1 MDKLNHIF
9 KSRYITSISKSDIDL
24 PVVTIAIYGIYDHF
38 YGLDL
43 GNLNPARIEYWANQ
57 IINYYKENEE
67 FKNIPYHKAEVFD
80 NTLILYKKEK
90 ETDPE
95 YGLVK
100 VASLKYNF
108 TDYIVF
114 DLNRKKFFII
124 PKYMIELLF
133 DDITDLYN
141 TPPMFDN

>member
-9 KSRYITSISKSDIDL
+9 KSRYMTSISKSDIDL
-24 PVVTIAIYGIYDHF
+24 PVVSIAIYGNYDHF

-43 GNLNPARIEYWANQ
+43 GSLNPARIEYWANK

-80 NTLILYKKEK
+80 NTLILYKKER

-100 VASLKYNF
+100 VASLKYDF

-124 PKYMIELLF
+124 PKNMIELLF

-141 TPPMFDN
+141 TPMFDN

>member
-9 KSRYITSISKSDIDL
+9 KSRYIISITNSDLDF
-24 PVVTIAIYGIYDHF
+24 PGIRLQENHNYF
-38 YGLDL
+38 YGLNL
-43 GNLNPARIEYWANQ
+43 GSLNPARIEYWANK
-57 IINYYKENEE
+57 IIDYYKENEE

-100 VASLKYNF
+100 VASLKYDF
-108 TDYIVF
+108 TDYMLF
-114 DLNRKKFFII
+114 DHDRKKFFVI
-124 PKYMIELLF
+124 PKYMVELLF
-133 DDITDLYN
+133 DDISDRFN
-141 TPPMFDN
+141 TTMFDN

>member
-9 KSRYITSISKSDIDL
+9 KSRYMTLISKSDIDL
-24 PVVTIAIYGIYDHF
+24 PVVSIAIYGNYDHF

-43 GNLNPARIEYWANQ
+43 GSLNPARIEYWANK

-100 VASLKYNF
+100 VASLKYDF

-124 PKYMIELLF
+124 PKNMIELLF

-141 TPPMFDN
+141 TPMFDN

>member
-9 KSRYITSISKSDIDL
+9 KSRYMTSISKSDIDL
-24 PVVTIAIYGIYDHF
+24 PVVSIAIYGNYDHF

-43 GNLNPARIEYWANQ
+43 GSLNPARIEYWANK

-100 VASLKYNF
+100 VASLKYDF

-141 TPPMFDN
+141 TPMFDN

>member
-1 MDKLNHIF
+1 MDKLNQFF
-9 KSRYITSISKSDIDL
+9 KSRYIISFTSTTIDL
-24 PVVTIAIYGIYDHF
+24 PGIVLCENHDYF
-38 YGLDL
+38 YGLNL
-43 GNLNPARIEYWANQ
+43 GSLNTARIEYWANK

-80 NTLILYKKEK
+80 NTLILYKKER

-114 DLNRKKFFII
+114 DLNHKKFFIV

-141 TPPMFDN
+141 TPMFDN

>member
-9 KSRYITSISKSDIDL
+9 KSRYMTSISKYDIDL
-24 PVVTIAIYGIYDHF
+24 PVVSIAIYGNYDHF

-43 GNLNPARIEYWANQ
+43 GSLNPTRIEYWANK

-80 NTLILYKKEK
+80 NTLILYKKER

-124 PKYMIELLF
+124 PKNMIELLF

-141 TPPMFDN
+141 TPMFDN

>member
-9 KSRYITSISKSDIDL
+9 KSRYTISITSTSDIPDL
-24 PVVTIAIYGIYDHF
+24 PGDILRENHDHF
-38 YGLDL
+38 YGLNL
-43 GNLNPARIEYWANQ
+43 GSLNPARIEYWANK

-108 TDYIVF
+108 TDYIIF

-141 TPPMFDN
+141 TPMFDN

>member
-9 KSRYITSISKSDIDL
+9 KSRYMTSISKSDIDL
-24 PVVTIAIYGIYDHF
+24 HADSIAIYGNYDHF

-43 GNLNPARIEYWANQ
+43 GSLNPARIEYWANK

-100 VASLKYNF
+100 VASLKYDF

-124 PKYMIELLF
+124 PKNIF
-133 DDITDLYN
+133 
-141 TPPMFDN
+141 

>member
-9 KSRYITSISKSDIDL
+9 KSRYMTSISKSDIDL
-24 PVVTIAIYGIYDHF
+24 PVVSIAIYGNYDHF

-43 GNLNPARIEYWANQ
+43 GSLNPARIEYWANK

-100 VASLKYNF
+100 VASLKYDF

-124 PKYMIELLF
+124 PKNMIELLF

-141 TPPMFDN
+141 NPMFDN

>member
-9 KSRYITSISKSDIDL
+9 KSRYMTSISKSDIDL
-24 PVVTIAIYGIYDHF
+24 PVVSIAIYGNYDHF

-43 GNLNPARIEYWANQ
+43 GSLNPARIEYWANK

-124 PKYMIELLF
+124 PKNMIELLF
-133 DDITDLYN
+133 DDITHLYN
-141 TPPMFDN
+141 TPMFDN

>member
-9 KSRYITSISKSDIDL
+9 KSRYMTSISKSDIDL
-24 PVVTIAIYGIYDHF
+24 PVVSIAIYGNYDHF

-43 GNLNPARIEYWANQ
+43 GSLNPARIEYWANK

-80 NTLILYKKEK
+80 NTLILYKKER

-124 PKYMIELLF
+124 PKNMIELLF

-141 TPPMFDN
+141 TPMFDN

>member
-9 KSRYITSISKSDIDL
+9 KSRYMTSISKSDIDL
-24 PVVTIAIYGIYDHF
+24 PVISIAIYGNYDHF

-43 GNLNPARIEYWANQ
+43 GSLNPARIEYWANK

-80 NTLILYKKEK
+80 NTLILYKKER

-100 VASLKYNF
+100 VASLKYDF

-114 DLNRKKFFII
+114 NLNRKKFFII
-124 PKYMIELLF
+124 PKNMIELYHNKEKKILR
-133 DDITDLYN
+133 N
-141 TPPMFDN
+141 Q

>member
-1 MDKLNHIF
+1 MDKLNQFF
-9 KSRYITSISKSDIDL
+9 KSRYMTSISNSDFEL
-24 PVVTIAIYGIYDHF
+24 PVVHITIYGNYDYF
-38 YGLDL
+38 YGLNLDS
-43 GNLNPARIEYWANQ
+43 LNPSRIEYWANK

-67 FKNIPYHKAEVFD
+67 FKNISYHKAEVFD
-80 NTLILYKKEK
+80 NTLILYKKER

-100 VASLKYNF
+100 VASLKYDF
-108 TDYIVF
+108 TDYIIF

-133 DDITDLYN
+133 DDITNLYD
-141 TPPMFDN
+141 TPMFDN

>member
-9 KSRYITSISKSDIDL
+9 KSRYMTSISKSDIDL
-24 PVVTIAIYGIYDHF
+24 PIVSIAIYGNYDHF

-43 GNLNPARIEYWANQ
+43 GSLNPARIEYWANK

-80 NTLILYKKEK
+80 NTLILYKKER

-100 VASLKYNF
+100 VASLKYDF

-124 PKYMIELLF
+124 PKNMIELLF

-141 TPPMFDN
+141 TPMFDN

>member
-1 MDKLNHIF
+1 MDKLNQFF
-9 KSRYITSISKSDIDL
+9 KSRYIISFTSTTIDL
-24 PVVTIAIYGIYDHF
+24 PGIVLCENHDYF

-43 GNLNPARIEYWANQ
+43 GNLSPARIEYWANK

-80 NTLILYKKEK
+80 NTLILYKKEN

-100 VASLKYNF
+100 VASLKYDF

-133 DDITDLYN
+133 DDISDQYGDQI
-141 TPPMFDN
+141 FDD

>member
-1 MDKLNHIF
+1 MDKLNQFF
-9 KSRYITSISKSDIDL
+9 KSRYIISLTSTTIDL
-24 PVVTIAIYGIYDHF
+24 PGIVLCENHDYF
-38 YGLDL
+38 YGLNL
-43 GNLNPARIEYWANQ
+43 GSLNPSRIEYWANK
-57 IINYYKENEE
+57 IIDYYKEDKE

-80 NTLILYKKEK
+80 NTLILYKKER

-100 VASLKYNF
+100 VASLKYDF

-124 PKYMIELLF
+124 PKYTIELLF
-133 DDITDLYN
+133 DDITDLYD
-141 TPPMFDN
+141 TPMFDN

>member
-9 KSRYITSISKSDIDL
+9 KSRYMTSISKSDIDL
-24 PVVTIAIYGIYDHF
+24 PVVSIAIYGNYDHF

-43 GNLNPARIEYWANQ
+43 GSLNPARIEYWANK

-124 PKYMIELLF
+124 PKNMIELLF

-141 TPPMFDN
+141 TPMFDN

>member
-9 KSRYITSISKSDIDL
+9 KSRYMTLISKSDIDL
-24 PVVTIAIYGIYDHF
+24 PVVSIAIYGNYDHF

-43 GNLNPARIEYWANQ
+43 GSLNPARIEYWANK

-67 FKNIPYHKAEVFD
+67 FKNISYHKAEVFD
-80 NTLILYKKEK
+80 NALILYKKER

-100 VASLKYNF
+100 VASLKYDF

-124 PKYMIELLF
+124 PKNMIELLF

-141 TPPMFDN
+141 TPMFDN

>member
-9 KSRYITSISKSDIDL
+9 KSRYMISISKSDIDL
-24 PVVTIAIYGIYDHF
+24 PVVSIAIYGNYDHF

-43 GNLNPARIEYWANQ
+43 DSLNPARIEYWANK

-80 NTLILYKKEK
+80 NTLILYKKER

-100 VASLKYNF
+100 VASLKYDF

-124 PKYMIELLF
+124 PKNMIELLF

-141 TPPMFDN
+141 TPMFDN

>member
-9 KSRYITSISKSDIDL
+9 KSRYMTSISKSDIDL
-24 PVVTIAIYGIYDHF
+24 PVVSIAIYGNYDHF

-43 GNLNPARIEYWANQ
+43 GSLNPARIEYWANK

-80 NTLILYKKEK
+80 NTLILYKKER

-114 DLNRKKFFII
+114 DLNRKKFFIA

-141 TPPMFDN
+141 TPMFDN

>member
-9 KSRYITSISKSDIDL
+9 KSRYMTSISKSDIDL
-24 PVVTIAIYGIYDHF
+24 PVVSIAIYSNYDHF

-43 GNLNPARIEYWANQ
+43 GSLNPARIEYWANK

-80 NTLILYKKEK
+80 NTLILYKKER

-100 VASLKYNF
+100 VASLKYDF

-124 PKYMIELLF
+124 PKNMIELLF

-141 TPPMFDN
+141 TPMFDN

>member
-1 MDKLNHIF
+1 MNKLNHVF
-9 KSRYITSISKSDIDL
+9 RSRYMTSIAKSDIDL
-24 PVVTIAIYGIYDHF
+24 PVINMTIHGNYDYF
-38 YGLDL
+38 YGLNL
-43 GNLNPARIEYWANQ
+43 GNLNPARIEYWANT
-57 IINYYKENEE
+57 IINDYKEDEE

-100 VASLKYNF
+100 VASLKYDF

-114 DLNRKKFFII
+114 DLNRKKFFVV
-124 PKYMIELLF
+124 PKYIVDLLF
-133 DDITDLYN
+133 DDVTDLYN
-141 TPPMFDN
+141 IPMFDN

>member
-1 MDKLNHIF
+1 MIEYAKYR
-9 KSRYITSISKSDIDL
+9 SRYAS
-24 PVVTIAIYGIYDHF
+24 
-38 YGLDL
+38 
-43 GNLNPARIEYWANQ
+43 RIEYWANK

-80 NTLILYKKEK
+80 NTLILYKKK
-90 ETDPE
+90 NETDPE

-100 VASLKYNF
+100 VASLKYDF

-133 DDITDLYN
+133 DDISDQYGDQI
-141 TPPMFDN
+141 FDD

>member
-9 KSRYITSISKSDIDL
+9 KSRYMTSISKSDIDL
-24 PVVTIAIYGIYDHF
+24 PVVSIAIYGNYDHF

-43 GNLNPARIEYWANQ
+43 GSLNPARIEYWANK

-80 NTLILYKKEK
+80 NTLILYKKER

-100 VASLKYNF
+100 VASLKYDF

-124 PKYMIELLF
+124 PKNMIELLF

-141 TPPMFDN
+141 IPMFDN

>member
-1 MDKLNHIF
+1 MDKLNQFF
-9 KSRYITSISKSDIDL
+9 KSRYIISFTSTTIDL
-24 PVVTIAIYGIYDHF
+24 PGIVLCENHDYF
-38 YGLDL
+38 YGLNL
-43 GNLNPARIEYWANQ
+43 GSLNPSRIEYWANK
-57 IINYYKENEE
+57 IIDYYKEDKE

-114 DLNRKKFFII
+114 DLNRKKFFIA

-133 DDITDLYN
+133 DDISDQYGDQI
-141 TPPMFDN
+141 FDD

>member
-9 KSRYITSISKSDIDL
+9 KSRYMTSISKSDIDL
-24 PVVTIAIYGIYDHF
+24 PIVSIAIYGNYDHF

-43 GNLNPARIEYWANQ
+43 SSLNPARIEYWANK

-80 NTLILYKKEK
+80 NTLILYKKER

-114 DLNRKKFFII
+114 DLNRKKFFIA

-141 TPPMFDN
+141 TPMFDN

>member
-9 KSRYITSISKSDIDL
+9 KSRYMTSILKSDIDL
-24 PVVTIAIYGIYDHF
+24 PVVSIAIYGNYDHF

-43 GNLNPARIEYWANQ
+43 GSLNPARIEYWANK

-80 NTLILYKKEK
+80 NTLILYKKER

-100 VASLKYNF
+100 VASLKYDF

-124 PKYMIELLF
+124 PKNMIELLF

-141 TPPMFDN
+141 IPMFDN

>member
-9 KSRYITSISKSDIDL
+9 KSRYMTSISKSDIDL
-24 PVVTIAIYGIYDHF
+24 PVVSIAIYGNYDHF

-43 GNLNPARIEYWANQ
+43 GSLNPARIEYWANK

-80 NTLILYKKEK
+80 NTLILYKKER

-100 VASLKYNF
+100 VASLKYDF
-108 TDYIVF
+108 TDYMVF
-114 DLNRKKFFII
+114 DLNGKKFFII
-124 PKYMIELLF
+124 PKNMIELLF

-141 TPPMFDN
+141 TPMFDN